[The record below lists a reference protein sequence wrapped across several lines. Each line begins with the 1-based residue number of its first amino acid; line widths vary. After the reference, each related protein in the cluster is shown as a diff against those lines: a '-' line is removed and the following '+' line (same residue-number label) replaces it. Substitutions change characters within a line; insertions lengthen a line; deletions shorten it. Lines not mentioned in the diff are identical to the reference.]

1 MPSLRRAL
9 STPSVR
15 ASPYPSLLTSRSQ
28 RSHPHGHRRSSGS
41 DLTARKVLADIDW
54 WRVADG
60 QREKTGEED
69 GEGDEG
75 EEGGEGA
82 GATGV
87 SVVDADPVSAV
98 LPHTPLAATDH
109 SENAGVGIGRP
120 STPDAGVRIF
130 GLEYN
135 SSQVIRLHPSFVEA
149 RPYPLYFNSTQ
160 IPLRQLPAPPPAV
173 PCQSPLYPL
182 SSLRQSYHAL
192 PPSNAYHLRI
202 WVLRTPGQR
211 YLSFTCAWRLS
222 APFRLSQNFPL
233 KMMAWSSARS
243 WPIPSFVTKT
253 SLLEGHHI
261 IHPELPLSLPRRI
274 QISCFLSILY
284 PS

>member
-15 ASPYPSLLTSRSQ
+15 ASPYPSLLTSRPQ

-135 SSQVIRLHPSFVEA
+135 SSQ
-149 RPYPLYFNSTQ
+149 YPDTIATTPRTPTRRTVSESS
-160 IPLRQLPAPPPAV
+160 V
-173 PCQSPLYPL
+173 
-182 SSLRQSYHAL
+182 SSLES
-192 PPSNAYHLRI
+192 
-202 WVLRTPGQR
+202 T
-211 YLSFTCAWRLS
+211 
-222 APFRLSQNFPL
+222 
-233 KMMAWSSARS
+233 
-243 WPIPSFVTKT
+243 
-253 SLLEGHHI
+253 
-261 IHPELPLSLPRRI
+261 PELPRTPPIERLSFADMGFADPGSEIPFFHMRLA
-274 QISCFLSILY
+274 SLSAVPFVPKLSPENDGLVKCPILADSLICY
-284 PS
+284 EDLFA

>member
-15 ASPYPSLLTSRSQ
+15 ASPYPSLLTSRPQ
-28 RSHPHGHRRSSGS
+28 RSHPHAHRRSSGS

-87 SVVDADPVSAV
+87 SVVDADPVSV
-98 LPHTPLAATDH
+98 MLPQTPLATTDH

-120 STPDAGVRIF
+120 STPDVGVRIF

-135 SSQVIRLHPSFVEA
+135 SPQVIRLSFVEA
-149 RPYPLYFNSTQ
+149 RPYTL
-160 IPLRQLPAPPPAV
+160 
-173 PCQSPLYPL
+173 
-182 SSLRQSYHAL
+182 
-192 PPSNAYHLRI
+192 
-202 WVLRTPGQR
+202 
-211 YLSFTCAWRLS
+211 
-222 APFRLSQNFPL
+222 
-233 KMMAWSSARS
+233 
-243 WPIPSFVTKT
+243 
-253 SLLEGHHI
+253 
-261 IHPELPLSLPRRI
+261 
-274 QISCFLSILY
+274 FL
-284 PS
+284 